1 MCVRERVSY
10 YSYTIYNVFFRLK
23 YSSYLYAT
31 WDTPRVFVQ
40 IIHSLFF
47 IILRIYYTNAS
58 TLLVYLMCVMVRL
71 LNINTKYMILQCR
84 VVRFYTTLLS
94 LLKFNTHYV
103 TIILSEKLVNAT
115 AKHCIKVIGLQ

>member
-1 MCVRERVSY
+1 MRHGIHHACFKK
-10 YSYTIYNVFFRLK
+10 I
-23 YSSYLYAT
+23 
-31 WDTPRVFVQ
+31 VFVQ